1 MEYAFVRN
9 IHGSTAKQQAAD
21 LVASGFPERRILGL
35 AKESFADVFRL
46 YRGGSGV
53 LRIAADARVLV
64 DNPDKKP
71 EKQLYANL
79 NACEKAGIR
88 VIDIRKPDATFLE
101 ISDEARRRFAG
112 DRPRKKDG
120 RENERAGRKGG
131 KKRGENW
138 LGKQEATFPRRNVE
152 RLKALVGKVL
162 TQRDLAWALGIS
174 ITTLRKHY
182 LSAPK
187 PRAAKRKRK

>member
-21 LVASGFPERRILGL
+21 LVAYGFPERRILGL
-35 AKESFADVFRL
+35 AKESFADAFRL
-46 YRGGSGV
+46 YRGGGGV

-64 DNPDKKP
+64 DNPDKEP

-79 NACEKAGIR
+79 NACEEAGIR
-88 VIDIRKPDATFLE
+88 VIDIRNPDATFLQ
-101 ISDEARRRFAG
+101 ISDEARRRLAG
-112 DRPRKKDG
+112 DRPRRKKDG

-131 KKRGENW
+131 KKRGDNW
-138 LGKQEATFPRRNVE
+138 LEKQEAKFPRRNVE

-162 TQRDLAWALGIS
+162 TQRDLAWALGIG

-187 PRAAKRKRK
+187 LRSKK